1 VTPHVTSTEATDRQ
15 VPISP
20 RPVINLRPAAII
32 AACLGAV
39 SIVVFAP
46 MGYPLAGGF
55 FCGGLG
61 LGLFNTAL
69 VQRSAAR
76 FAASGDPN
84 KRRFAAS
91 VLARLA
97 LITALAVGLAL
108 ALRPDGL
115 AVFAG
120 LAAFQLLMIF
130 IAAVPLVKELRQ
142 SQAGQ
147 TQAGQTQAG
156 QTQAGQTQAGQTQAG
171 QTQAGQSRAGV
182 SHDE

>member
-1 VTPHVTSTEATDRQ
+1 MASTPDQSIEGPAVTPHVTSTEAADHE
-15 VPISP
+15 VPVSS
-20 RPVINLRPAAII
+20 RPVVNLRRAAII
-32 AACLGAV
+32 AACLGAS
-39 SIVVFAP
+39 SIVVLAP
-46 MGYPLAGGF
+46 MGYPLAGAF

-84 KRRFAAS
+84 KRRFAVS

-130 IAAVPLVKELRQ
+130 IAAVPLIKELRQ
-142 SQAGQ
+142 
-147 TQAGQTQAG
+147 TQE
-156 QTQAGQTQAGQTQAG
+156 
-171 QTQAGQSRAGV
+171 GQSRAGV
-182 SHDE
+182 PHDE

>member
-1 VTPHVTSTEATDRQ
+1 MTQTGPVQSSPAQPGPETAGQPVVIAAPAAAASLRRA
-15 VPISP
+15 VPI
-20 RPVINLRPAAII
+20 AAL
-32 AACLGAV
+32 LGAA
-39 SIVVFAP
+39 SFVVLVP
-46 MGYPLAGGF
+46 AGHPVAGAF

-76 FAASGDPN
+76 FAARGEGN

-97 LITALAVGLAL
+97 LVTAIAVGLAWVM
-108 ALRPDGL
+108 RPDGL

-130 IAAVPLVKELRQ
+130 IASVPLIRELR
-142 SQAGQ
+142 S
-147 TQAGQTQAG
+147 
-156 QTQAGQTQAGQTQAG
+156 
-171 QTQAGQSRAGV
+171 SRAEV
-182 SHDE
+182 SRDE